1 MTFLPTISNDE
12 VAALPT
18 AEFAGRIVVV
28 DDESKIE
35 AACRDLSSCTVV
47 GFDTETRP
55 SFKAGVTNKVS
66 LLQLSTPETCYL
78 FRLNRIRLDNRILK
92 ILTAK
97 RIVKV
102 GADVAGDMRSLHVL
116 RSFREQGFVDLQ
128 QLAAGSGIEEKSL
141 RKLAAITLGLRVSK
155 AQRLSNWGGRDA
167 DPAADD
173 VCRRRRM
180 DMYRDT
186 APLGATGAM
195 IKEDNKI
202 KPILWDI

>member
-141 RKLAAITLGLRVSK
+141 RKMSAIVLGRRVSK
-155 AQRLSNWGGRDA
+155 AQRLSNWEAATLTPQQMMYAAVDA
-167 DPAADD
+167 WICIEILRRLERRGDD
-173 VCRRRRM
+173 KR
-180 DMYRDT
+180 
-186 APLGATGAM
+186 G
-195 IKEDNKI
+195 
-202 KPILWDI
+202 

>member
-18 AEFAGRIVVV
+18 AEVAGRIVVV

-155 AQRLSNWGGRDA
+155 AQRLSNWEAATLTPQQMMYAAVDA
-167 DPAADD
+167 WICIEILRRLERRGDD
-173 VCRRRRM
+173 KR
-180 DMYRDT
+180 
-186 APLGATGAM
+186 G
-195 IKEDNKI
+195 
-202 KPILWDI
+202 

>member
-128 QLAAGSGIEEKSL
+128 QLAPDWGIEEKSL

-155 AQRLSNWGGRDA
+155 AQRLSNWEAATLTPQQMMYAAVDA
-167 DPAADD
+167 WICIEILRRLERRGDD
-173 VCRRRRM
+173 KR
-180 DMYRDT
+180 
-186 APLGATGAM
+186 G
-195 IKEDNKI
+195 
-202 KPILWDI
+202 

>member
-92 ILTAK
+92 ILTTK

-116 RSFREQGFVDLQ
+116 RSFREQGF
-128 QLAAGSGIEEKSL
+128 
-141 RKLAAITLGLRVSK
+141 
-155 AQRLSNWGGRDA
+155 
-167 DPAADD
+167 
-173 VCRRRRM
+173 
-180 DMYRDT
+180 
-186 APLGATGAM
+186 ATGR
-195 IKEDNKI
+195 
-202 KPILWDI
+202 PRR

>member
-92 ILTAK
+92 ILTTK

-155 AQRLSNWGGRDA
+155 AQRLSNWEAATLTPQQMMYAAVDA
-167 DPAADD
+167 WICIEILRRLERRGDD
-173 VCRRRRM
+173 KR
-180 DMYRDT
+180 
-186 APLGATGAM
+186 G
-195 IKEDNKI
+195 
-202 KPILWDI
+202 

>member
-141 RKLAAITLGLRVSK
+141 RKLAAIPLGLRVSK
-155 AQRLSNWGGRDA
+155 AQRLSNWEAATLTPQQMMYAAVDA
-167 DPAADD
+167 WICIEILRRLERRGDD
-173 VCRRRRM
+173 KR
-180 DMYRDT
+180 
-186 APLGATGAM
+186 G
-195 IKEDNKI
+195 
-202 KPILWDI
+202 

>member
-66 LLQLSTPETCYL
+66 LLQLSTPKTCYL

-92 ILTAK
+92 ILTTK

-155 AQRLSNWGGRDA
+155 AQRLSNWEAATLTPQQMMYAAVDA
-167 DPAADD
+167 WICIEILRRLERRGDD
-173 VCRRRRM
+173 KR
-180 DMYRDT
+180 
-186 APLGATGAM
+186 G
-195 IKEDNKI
+195 
-202 KPILWDI
+202 

>member
-155 AQRLSNWGGRDA
+155 AQRLSNWEAATLTPQQMMYAAVDA
-167 DPAADD
+167 WICIEILRRLERRGDD
-173 VCRRRRM
+173 TRGSQ
-180 DMYRDT
+180 D
-186 APLGATGAM
+186 
-195 IKEDNKI
+195 
-202 KPILWDI
+202 

>member
-155 AQRLSNWGGRDA
+155 AQRLSNWEAATLTPQQMMYATVDA
-167 DPAADD
+167 WICIEILRRLERRGDD
-173 VCRRRRM
+173 KR
-180 DMYRDT
+180 
-186 APLGATGAM
+186 G
-195 IKEDNKI
+195 
-202 KPILWDI
+202 

>member
-155 AQRLSNWGGRDA
+155 AQRLSNWEAATLTPQQMMYAAVDAWICIEILGRLERRG
-167 DPAADD
+167 DD
-173 VCRRRRM
+173 KR
-180 DMYRDT
+180 
-186 APLGATGAM
+186 G
-195 IKEDNKI
+195 
-202 KPILWDI
+202 

>member
-128 QLAAGSGIEEKSL
+128 QLAAGSGIGEKSL

-155 AQRLSNWGGRDA
+155 AQRLSNWEAATLTPQQMMYAAVDA
-167 DPAADD
+167 WICIEILRRLERRGDD
-173 VCRRRRM
+173 KR
-180 DMYRDT
+180 
-186 APLGATGAM
+186 G
-195 IKEDNKI
+195 
-202 KPILWDI
+202 

>member
-141 RKLAAITLGLRVSK
+141 RKLSAIVLGQRVSK
-155 AQRLSNWGGRDA
+155 AQRLSNWEAATLTGKQQLYAATDA
-167 DPAADD
+167 W
-173 VCRRRRM
+173 VCTRIYEKLLR
-180 DMYRDT
+180 T
-186 APLGATGAM
+186 P
-195 IKEDNKI
+195 KI
-202 KPILWDI
+202 KKFRS

>member
-128 QLAAGSGIEEKSL
+128 QLAASGIEEKSL

-155 AQRLSNWGGRDA
+155 AQRLSNWEAATLTPQQMMYAAVDA
-167 DPAADD
+167 WICIEILRRLERRGDD
-173 VCRRRRM
+173 KR
-180 DMYRDT
+180 
-186 APLGATGAM
+186 G
-195 IKEDNKI
+195 
-202 KPILWDI
+202 

>member
-155 AQRLSNWGGRDA
+155 AQRLSNWEAATLTPQQMMYAAVDA
-167 DPAADD
+167 WICIEILRRLERRGDD
-173 VCRRRRM
+173 KR
-180 DMYRDT
+180 
-186 APLGATGAM
+186 G
-195 IKEDNKI
+195 
-202 KPILWDI
+202 

>member
-128 QLAAGSGIEEKSL
+128 QLADGSGIEEKSL

-155 AQRLSNWGGRDA
+155 AQRLSNWEAATLTPQQMMYAAVDA
-167 DPAADD
+167 WICIEILRRLERRGDD
-173 VCRRRRM
+173 KR
-180 DMYRDT
+180 
-186 APLGATGAM
+186 G
-195 IKEDNKI
+195 
-202 KPILWDI
+202 

>member
-155 AQRLSNWGGRDA
+155 AQRLSNWEAATLTPQQMMYAAVDA
-167 DPAADD
+167 WICIEILRRLERRGDD
-173 VCRRRRM
+173 QRGYQ
-180 DMYRDT
+180 D
-186 APLGATGAM
+186 
-195 IKEDNKI
+195 
-202 KPILWDI
+202 